1 MALWQ
6 VHYNAIPRSFYEYS
20 KSNQVDLYEDDW
32 SSIMRID
39 KDFFFSKLDSFI
51 ERSWG
56 MSQFQSWGPSD
67 QSDIGITCNLDKNI
81 IIHISFRL
89 DLRGEIDSFLLPF
102 LEICREFDFLIL
114 DQNEN
119 LFEPQIDNFRPSIEN
134 SSALKFVANPIQF
147 ITDFSNGKIKPEN

>member
-1 MALWQ
+1 MAVWQ

-32 SSIMRID
+32 SSILCID
-39 KDFFFSKLDSFI
+39 KDFFFGKLDSFI
-51 ERSWG
+51 ERSWN

-67 QSDIGITCNLDKNI
+67 KSDIGITYNLDKNLI
-81 IIHISFRL
+81 VHIRFRL

-119 LFEPQIDNFRPSIEN
+119 LFEPQINNFRPSIEN
-134 SSALKFVANPIQF
+134 SSALKFVADPIKF
-147 ITDFSNGKIKPEN
+147 IMDFSNGETKTEN